1 MLEEVPCER
10 VDDVFDVK
18 QLPLDWV
25 DELTWLV
32 HLVVTAPLG
41 DDTTRMLLLLPFVV
55 DVMTIQQE
63 AVLLAPLP
71 LFTLTPD
78 ALSLDGPFTPGE
90 LLT

>member
-1 MLEEVPCER
+1 MLQEVACER

-41 DDTTRMLLLLPFVV
+41 DDTTRMLLLFPFVV
-55 DVMTIQQE
+55 DVITIQQE
-63 AVLLAPLP
+63 ALVALV
-71 LFTLTPD
+71 FTLPPF
-78 ALSLDGPFTPGE
+78 SPVVPFTPGE